1 MLQLESEISKSC
13 DSLYACTIE
22 EVPKMGKKTRRRFS
36 GEQKVAL
43 LRLHLVEGKP
53 VSEICDENDLQVNMF
68 YRWQKEFF
76 ENGAAAFE
84 SRKAPKTD
92 PRDRKIREL
101 EAKLADRDEG
111 IAELMMEH
119 VRVKKKIGLL

>member
-1 MLQLESEISKSC
+1 
-13 DSLYACTIE
+13 
-22 EVPKMGKKTRRRFS
+22 MGKKTRRRFS